1 MMSGDTASGDTIDM
15 KISDSSVY
23 GVGLGINLT
32 DNFNLNTDFLFG
44 ITDIDATDT
53 YEEISVSGDSNL
65 SLWNINLDYYVFKD
79 RLTPMVTAGFGFVNF
94 SSNFMGFNFDET
106 DFSYNFGV
114 GARWDATDNLFV
126 KALYK
131 WTFTKLKDTDSGITF
146 DGLMICAGLRC
157 NQRHI
162 LKRSLTELRSP
173 CVRRGLTH
181 GLSLF

>member
-1 MMSGDTASGDTIDM
+1 MALLASFVSAGAADFSRKGKSEVYGVYQMMSGDTASGDTIDM

-44 ITDIDATDT
+44 STDIDATDT
-53 YEEISVSGDSNL
+53 DEEISVSGDSTL

-94 SSNFMGFNFDET
+94 SGNYIGFNFDET

-131 WTFTKLKDTDSGITF
+131 WTFTKLKDTDSGVTF
-146 DGLMICAGLRC
+146 DGIMICAGLRW
-157 NQRHI
+157 
-162 LKRSLTELRSP
+162 
-173 CVRRGLTH
+173 
-181 GLSLF
+181 